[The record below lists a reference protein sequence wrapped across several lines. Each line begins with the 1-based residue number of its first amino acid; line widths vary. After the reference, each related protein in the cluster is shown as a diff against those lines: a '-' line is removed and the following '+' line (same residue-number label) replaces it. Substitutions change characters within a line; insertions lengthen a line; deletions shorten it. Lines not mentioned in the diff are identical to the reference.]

1 MTKENVIVKIQ
12 QKIYRNYLHYFC
24 SLKKSSN
31 KTNKIKILKINL
43 KHESFYRLR
52 HEKSSWEYVDFKGVT
67 SHISAHLQAWN
78 SLYFW
83 PWKFWLLG
91 HYLRFLSILIF
102 IPGVSLDPSVTRK
115 VGTDIQDN
123 KCCWLMV
130 QCLLWA
136 TPQQL
141 QILENY
147 GQMNLEIVIQV
158 KAQYE
163 ALDCLLQIWGRQ
175 LQHPQESHRAMLCV
189 LSPIHLL
196 ATSKQDPQAEKV
208 TSKL

>member
-1 MTKENVIVKIQ
+1 MWGAFFLKPPQCIYVSSPSKRQRWTSSVEIHAVIRLWYETKTS
-12 QKIYRNYLHYFC
+12 C
-24 SLKKSSN
+24 
-31 KTNKIKILKINL
+31 ILPQIIL
-43 KHESFYRLR
+43 S
-52 HEKSSWEYVDFKGVT
+52 
-67 SHISAHLQAWN
+67 
-78 SLYFW
+78 
-83 PWKFWLLG
+83 
-91 HYLRFLSILIF
+91 FLSILIF